1 MKVRILVF
9 ILGVLAAGSV
19 VGRENGESFSP
30 TPAVAEAG
38 FDLEYGNNQIA
49 ERAIDERIID
59 RFVSFEPS
67 DGGSGR
73 YSVSL
78 DLEREDGDWN
88 FEITVTV
95 EF

>member
-9 ILGVLAAGSV
+9 ILGVLAAGSL
-19 VGRENGESFSP
+19 VGRENGESLSS
-30 TPAVAEAG
+30 TSAKAEAG
-38 FDLEYGNNQIA
+38 FNLEYGNNQIA

-67 DGGSGR
+67 DGGSSR
-73 YSVSL
+73 YSMSL

-88 FEITVTV
+88 IEVTVTM

>member
-9 ILGVLAAGSV
+9 ILGVLAAGSL
-19 VGRENGESFSP
+19 VGRENGESLSS
-30 TPAVAEAG
+30 TSAKAEAG
-38 FDLEYGNNQIA
+38 FNLEYVNNQIA

-67 DGGSGR
+67 DGGSSR
-73 YSVSL
+73 YSMSL

-88 FEITVTV
+88 IEVTVTM

>member
-9 ILGVLAAGSV
+9 ILGVLAAGSL
-19 VGRENGESFSP
+19 VGRENGESLSS
-30 TPAVAEAG
+30 TSAKAEAG
-38 FDLEYGNNQIA
+38 FNLEYVNNQIA
-49 ERAIDERIID
+49 ERIID

-67 DGGSGR
+67 DGGSSR
-73 YSVSL
+73 YSMSL

-88 FEITVTV
+88 IEVTVTM